1 MGTLR
6 SLHIIT
12 CWSFKC
18 ACSPASNCKTGRMLS
33 RMVHPILR
41 VERTAWQI
49 IPTATPLCHTVEH
62 SATTTHGG
70 SMQCA
75 SQRASIVPIANHRNE
90 RPGEAWVQYHSPRH
104 NDCGLPDAFHCPSSC
119 LGAWGNGMQNC
130 FLHLSPGLSTSTP
143 HYNEH

>member
-1 MGTLR
+1 MPVVHVRSRGSPTTWRLKWMYIPLR
-6 SLHIIT
+6 RNIVSLH
-12 CWSFKC
+12 
-18 ACSPASNCKTGRMLS
+18 ASSVS
-33 RMVHPILR
+33 RILD
-41 VERTAWQI
+41 AH
-49 IPTATPLCHTVEH
+49 CHKVKH

-70 SMQCA
+70 GMQCA